1 MLLHN
6 IQNFLPLH
14 PLLQRQQNMLIRPD
28 QKSTAIV
35 QSSTRD
41 PSPPFLTINNIKVNT
56 QRTDIKPQPCFTVPF
71 PQRGNG
77 FSPLREICAVDDQGE
92 CAHRAEIQCGV
103 FANGNV
109 GR

>member
-6 IQNFLPLH
+6 IQDFLPLH

-28 QKSTAIV
+28 QKPTAII
-35 QSSTRD
+35 QSSTHD
-41 PSPPFLTINNIKVNT
+41 PSPPFLTISNIKVSI
-56 QRTDIKPQPCFTVPF
+56 QRTDIKPQARSTVPF

-77 FSPLREICAVDDQGE
+77 FGPLREICAVDDQGE
-92 CAHRAEIQCGV
+92 CTDCAEIQCAV
-103 FANGNV
+103 FSNGNV